1 MYPIVFFEQETQSV
15 AFQLNNILGIITT
28 WAKPICM
35 IALIFC
41 GIGFMF
47 AGKKGAD
54 GAKEVFKNI
63 CIGAAIVLGVTVIW
77 DIIDTFV
84 NGIHTL

>member
-1 MYPIVFFEQETQSV
+1 MLLSVLLAGVSVSTQLTNL
-15 AFQLNNILGIITT
+15 LNTITA

-35 IALIFC
+35 IAFIFC

-63 CIGAAIVLGVTVIW
+63 CIGAAIVLGATILW
-77 DIIDTFV
+77 DIINNFV
-84 NGIHTL
+84 TGIGTL

>member
-1 MYPIVFFEQETQSV
+1 MLLYVLLESVSTQ
-15 AFQLNNILGIITT
+15 LGNILTIVTA
-28 WAKPICM
+28 WAKPICL
-35 IALIFC
+35 IAFIFC

-63 CIGAAIVLGVTVIW
+63 CIGAGIVLGATILW
-77 DIIDTFV
+77 DIISNLV
-84 NGIHTL
+84 SGVSTL